1 MGFKAWVVFP
11 WKAAV
16 VDCRRRGIVVVQDIG
31 KGCLVCY
38 GVGFSHKIV
47 GVGR

>member
-1 MGFKAWVVFP
+1 M
-11 WKAAV
+11 
-16 VDCRRRGIVVVQDIG
+16 DCRRIGIVVVQDIG
-31 KGCLVCY
+31 KDSLVCY